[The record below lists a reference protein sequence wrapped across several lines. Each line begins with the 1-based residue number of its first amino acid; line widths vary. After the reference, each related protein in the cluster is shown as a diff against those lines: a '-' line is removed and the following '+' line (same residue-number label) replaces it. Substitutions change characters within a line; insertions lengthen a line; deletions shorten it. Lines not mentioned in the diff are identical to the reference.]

1 VLNTVKFLQGKNL
14 VAIVATACM
23 ISVALLAHFYKPRE
37 ENRTKA
43 TGFILDVSVPTSFGD
58 WRHDAT
64 AGVMVVNPETKAL
77 LDKIYSQILTRTYV
91 NKSGQRVMLS
101 VAYGSDQ
108 RGALQAHKPE
118 ICYPAQG
125 FVVTSL
131 TPGAIATP
139 MGSVD
144 ATRMVAVKG
153 NRFEPVTYWFTVG
166 DQRVKTALERRVI
179 ELKAIMTG
187 QIPDGLLFR
196 VSSIDRDA
204 KNGFATQDLF
214 VNQLLSALE
223 PAARARLAGVS
234 QP

>member
-1 VLNTVKFLQGKNL
+1 MNLFQGKKL
-14 VAIVATACM
+14 VALIASSCM
-23 ISVALLAHFYKPRE
+23 ICVALLTHFYKPKE
-37 ENRTKA
+37 ENRTRSA
-43 TGFILDVSVPTSFGD
+43 GFLLDASVPTAFGD
-58 WRHDAT
+58 WQQEAVK
-64 AGVMVVNPETKAL
+64 GISVVNPETKAL

-125 FVVTSL
+125 FLVTSL
-131 TPGAIATP
+131 TLGAIATP
-139 MGSVD
+139 LGNVE
-144 ATRMVAVKG
+144 ATRMIAVKG

-166 DQRVKTALERRVI
+166 DQRVKSAFERRMV
-179 ELKAIMTG
+179 ELKAVLTG

-204 KNGFATQDLF
+204 KIGFATQDLF

-223 PAARARLAGVS
+223 PSARARLAGVA
-234 QP
+234 QR

>member
-1 VLNTVKFLQGKNL
+1 LVDLARRKNVIAL
-14 VAIVATACM
+14 IATSCM
-23 ISVALLAHFYKPRE
+23 IAVALLSYFYKPRE
-37 ENRTKA
+37 ESRVKA
-43 TGFILDVSVPTSFGD
+43 SGFRLDLSVPAEFGD
-58 WRHDAT
+58 WRHEVS
-64 AGVMVVNPETKAL
+64 AGVTVVNPETKAL

-125 FVVTSL
+125 FVVKSL
-131 TPGAIATP
+131 FPGVVETPIGNID
-139 MGSVD
+139 V
-144 ATRMVAVKG
+144 TRMIAVKA

-166 DQRVKTALERRVI
+166 DQRVKNSMERRLI
-179 ELKAIMTG
+179 ELKSVMTG

-196 VSSIDRDA
+196 VSAIERDPKVA
-204 KNGFATQDLF
+204 FATQDLF

-223 PAARARLAGVS
+223 PTARARLAGVVRR
-234 QP
+234 

>member
-1 VLNTVKFLQGKNL
+1 MSSQQSKNL
-14 VAIVATACM
+14 VVAVATTCM
-23 ISVALLAHFYKPRE
+23 ISVALLAYFYKPKE
-37 ENRTKA
+37 EDRVKA
-43 TGFILDVSVPTSFGD
+43 SSFLLDVSVPAEFGD
-58 WRHDAT
+58 WRHEA
-64 AGVMVVNPETKAL
+64 AASISVVNPETKAL

-125 FVVTSL
+125 FAVTSL
-131 TPGAIATP
+131 TSGTIVTP
-139 MGSVD
+139 MGNVD

-166 DQRVKTALERRVI
+166 DQRVKNAMERRIV
-179 ELKAIMTG
+179 ELKSIMTG

-204 KNGFATQDLF
+204 KMGFATQDLF
-214 VNQLLSALE
+214 VNQLFSALE
-223 PAARARLAGVS
+223 PAARSRLAGMV
-234 QP
+234 QK